1 MSPLDE
7 PHHLFFPLHLCAPFA
22 LVYETGDP
30 RIAVALVLLW
40 ELVEYLYHNTF
51 GDYGALFMWES
62 GKETSWDVWALDIG
76 GGFAGIM
83 LGLSF
88 EYIRRQNKSE
98 GNFWTPFLPIPQG
111 KWWVRMIRFIVI
123 GAAAASLGR
132 YGWDCWSI
140 PEWCVDGYQIFPWGA
155 PILIVLFVFYIWLA
169 NLPKLSYALLALVFI
184 PVFIPVTKG
193 NEPPPASFIQ
203 FIFSVTLAIPLFIS
217 CIIHRSQ
224 RRSASYK
231 SLA

>member
-7 PHHLFFPLHLCAPFA
+7 PHHLFFPLHHCAPFA

-111 KWWVRMIRFIVI
+111 KWWVRLIRFIVI

-132 YGWDCWSI
+132 YGWDCWC
-140 PEWCVDGYQIFPWGA
+140 CVVG
-155 PILIVLFVFYIWLA
+155 VCV
-169 NLPKLSYALLALVFI
+169 
-184 PVFIPVTKG
+184 
-193 NEPPPASFIQ
+193 
-203 FIFSVTLAIPLFIS
+203 
-217 CIIHRSQ
+217 
-224 RRSASYK
+224 
-231 SLA
+231 